1 MADTVSRLFV
11 TGASGFIG
19 QALCRHLH
27 GRGFDVIAAFR
38 QPSAGAES
46 LPGFFTRQVVV
57 ETLGPDTPWRQYLSG
72 VDTIIHL
79 AARVHVMK
87 ERSKDPLNEFRQVNT
102 LGTEQ
107 LAREAVAAGVR
118 RFVYVSTI
126 KVNGESTRDVP
137 FTEEDRARP
146 MDPYAVSKYEAEQ
159 ILMGI
164 STDTE
169 LEVVIV
175 RPPLVYGPGV
185 KGNLQTLLGLIYRGV
200 PLPVAACRNRRS
212 LVGLSNFVDQ
222 LTLCATHASAAG
234 ETFLVSDGMDMSTPE
249 LIRRLAAALGRPAR
263 LLSLPVSWLYLAAR
277 LTGKQSVYER
287 LCESLSVDSGKIR
300 RLLGWTPVRTPD
312 EELSDTAHWYR
323 EAIIQAKQS
332 RIARDRTAR

>member
-1 MADTVSRLFV
+1 MADTMSRLFV

-27 GRGFDVIAAFR
+27 DRGIDVTAAFR
-38 QPSAGAES
+38 QPPAGAGTR
-46 LPGFFTRQVVV
+46 PGFFTRRVVV
-57 ETLGPDTPWRQYLSG
+57 ETLGPDTPWRLFLSG

-87 ERSKDPLNEFRQVNT
+87 DRAMDPLNEFRLVNT

-118 RFVYVSTI
+118 RIVYVSTI
-126 KVNGESTRDVP
+126 KVNGESTRDLP
-137 FTEEDRARP
+137 FTEDDRARP

-159 ILMGI
+159 ILRSI
-164 STDTE
+164 SADTG

-185 KGNLQTLLGLIYRGV
+185 KGNLQTLLGLIYRGF

-212 LVGLSNFVDQ
+212 FVGLSNFVDQ

-249 LIRRLAAALGRPAR
+249 LIRQLAAALGRPAR
-263 LLSLPVSWLYLAAR
+263 LLSLPASWLHLAAR
-277 LTGKQSVYER
+277 MTGKLPVYER
-287 LCESLSVDSGKIR
+287 LCGSLSVDSGKIR
-300 RLLGWTPVRTPD
+300 RQLGWTPVKTPD
-312 EELSDTAHWYR
+312 EELSDMAHWYR
-323 EAIIQAKQS
+323 EVIIQAEQS
-332 RIARDRTAR
+332 RIARGGTTR